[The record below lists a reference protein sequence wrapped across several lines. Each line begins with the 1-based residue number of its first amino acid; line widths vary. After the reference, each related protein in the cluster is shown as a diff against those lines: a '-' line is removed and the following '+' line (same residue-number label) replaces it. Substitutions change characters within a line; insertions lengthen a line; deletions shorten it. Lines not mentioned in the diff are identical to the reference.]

1 MIGQCAY
8 EKDYIYRT
16 EIPNDYFTIK
26 SGLLGEKK
34 PASLLIVPLIS
45 EEMLQGVVEI
55 ASLNPEI
62 PEQSIELV
70 KELGRIIARTV
81 FNLRVNQ
88 RTEKLL
94 AESQKMTIDLR
105 ENEEKL
111 KENAEEMRV
120 TQEEL
125 KLSNEQLESQVKEV
139 ENAHKRL
146 HWLLENASEIISIY
160 DKDLRNT
167 YTSPSVTRILGY
179 TPEELMKGK
188 DFEKTENAHHTR
200 FA

>member
-8 EKDYIYRT
+8 EKDFIYRT
-16 EIPNDYFTIK
+16 EIPDDYFTIT
-26 SGLLGEKK
+26 SGLLGEKR

-45 EEMLQGVVEI
+45 EDMLQGVVEI
-55 ASLNPEI
+55 ASLNPEFPTQTI
-62 PEQSIELV
+62 TLV
-70 KELGRIIARTV
+70 QELGSIIARTV

-88 RTEKLL
+88 KTERLL
-94 AESQKMTIDLR
+94 EESQKMTIELQR
-105 ENEEKL
+105 NEEKL

-125 KLSNEQLESQVKEV
+125 KLSNEQLEAQVQEV
-139 ENAHKRL
+139 ENAQKRL

-160 DKDLRNT
+160 DKDLQNT

-179 TPEELMKGK
+179 SPEEFMKGK
-188 DFEKTENAHHTR
+188 DFERLTLAGQEQ
-200 FA
+200 